1 MNICVVPAFSF
12 ERSSTFGFA
21 GADCRTDETD
31 EDTVT
36 EFNPINRRS
45 FLAGAGVA
53 AAAVPMMA
61 MAPTAAAAAAPAPGK
76 FAFPTTSNVRVL
88 VTGDAGTG
96 TPAQWAVG
104 DAMRKVHRSAPFGM
118 ALGLGDNIYEAGPNG
133 DRDAQFA
140 GKFEDPN
147 HGLDFPWVM
156 ALGNHDNTAIFPGD
170 GGWLLRGNDEVDY
183 HRTSRKWWMPYRYYS
198 VRVPE
203 ENPIVEFF
211 VLDLNPVAAY
221 LPPLFVPYW
230 AADGQFM
237 NEQRAWLDAAIAASP
252 AKWKIACTHHPYLSN
267 GSHGDAGAY
276 DGIPLEPMNGI
287 HAKRFYEEHVVGRCQ
302 FILSGHDHSLQ
313 VLEPTVESKG
323 TRQIVS
329 GAAGK
334 DSHGQSTR
342 PDRANLYQ
350 NFNDLGFMAM
360 DFTADSVRLQTY
372 TVDIP
377 TAEPKLAFDR
387 RLA

>member
-1 MNICVVPAFSF
+1 M
-12 ERSSTFGFA
+12 
-21 GADCRTDETD
+21 
-31 EDTVT
+31 T
-36 EFNPINRRS
+36 EFNPIDRRS
-45 FLAGAGVA
+45 FLAGAGLAGA
-53 AAAVPMMA
+53 AVSLAALAPTATAAVPGA
-61 MAPTAAAAAAPAPGK
+61 VPAGGK
-76 FAFPTTSNVRVL
+76 HPFPTTPNVRVL

-96 TPAQWAVG
+96 TPAQWAVA
-104 DAMRKVHRSAPFGM
+104 DAMRKVHGAEPFGM

-133 DRDAQFA
+133 DRDVQFA
-140 GKFEDPN
+140 TKFEDPN

-156 ALGNHDNTAIFPGD
+156 ALGNHDNTALFPGD
-170 GGWLLRGNDEVDY
+170 GGWLLRGNDEVGY
-183 HRTSRKWWMPYRYYS
+183 HQTSRKWWMPSRYYS

-252 AKWKIACTHHPYLSN
+252 ARWKIACTHHPYLSN

-287 HAKRFYEEHVVGRCQ
+287 HAKRFYEDHVVGRCQ
-302 FILSGHDHSLQ
+302 FILSGHDHTLQ
-313 VLEPTVESKG
+313 VLEPTVASKG

-329 GAAGK
+329 GATGK
-334 DSHGQSTR
+334 DSHGKSTS

-350 NFNDLGFMAM
+350 NFDDLGFMVM
-360 DFTADSVRLQTY
+360 DLNPDSVRLQVY

-377 TAEPKLAFDR
+377 TAEPTLAFDR
-387 RLA
+387 RL

>member
-1 MNICVVPAFSF
+1 MTELDPMNRRRFLAA
-12 ERSSTFGFA
+12 A
-21 GADCRTDETD
+21 GATG
-31 EDTVT
+31 
-36 EFNPINRRS
+36 
-45 FLAGAGVA
+45 AGAA
-53 AAAVPMMA
+53 AMVA
-61 MAPTAAAAAAPAPGK
+61 MAPTASAAGPVADTAK
-76 FAFPTTSNVRVL
+76 FPFPTGNSVRVL

-96 TPAQWAVG
+96 TPAQWAVA
-104 DAMRKVHRSAPFGM
+104 DAIRAVHAADPFGM
-118 ALGLGDNIYEAGPNG
+118 ALGLGDNIYESGPNG
-133 DRDAQFA
+133 DRDVQFA
-140 GKFEDPN
+140 TKFEDPN

-156 ALGNHDNTAIFPGD
+156 ALGNHDNSAVFPGD
-170 GGWLLRGNDEVDY
+170 GGWLLRGDDEVAY
-183 HRTSRKWWMPYRYYS
+183 HRSSRKWWMPSRYYS

-203 ENPIVEFF
+203 QNPIVEFF

-237 NEQRAWLDAAIAASP
+237 NEQRAWLDAAIASSP

-267 GSHGDAGAY
+267 GSHGDAGEY
-276 DGIPLEPMNGI
+276 DGIPLEPMNGA
-287 HAKRFYEEHVVGRCQ
+287 HAKRFYEDHVVGRCQ
-302 FILSGHDHSLQ
+302 FILAGHDHSLQ
-313 VLEPTVESKG
+313 VLDPTAESKG

-334 DSHGQSTR
+334 NSHGKSTS

-350 NFNDLGFMAM
+350 NFDDVGFMVM
-360 DFTADSVRLQTY
+360 DLSAESVRLRAY

-387 RLA
+387 RLS